1 MARKPDKRT
10 IGYQGES
17 EEGEI
22 IYEVI
27 FDQVAVRRMAAP
39 HQANYEHSA
48 VDHPETEERSLGQC
62 TCIVPFKRRTMKV
75 GPDTKSGISSK
86 DKSIPVSQ

>member
-1 MARKPDKRT
+1 MHSATLRHPPVQRKTFLPGCTVARKPDKRT

-39 HQANYEHSA
+39 YQANYEHSA
-48 VDHPETEERSLGQC
+48 VVRPQTEERS
-62 TCIVPFKRRTMKV
+62 
-75 GPDTKSGISSK
+75 
-86 DKSIPVSQ
+86 